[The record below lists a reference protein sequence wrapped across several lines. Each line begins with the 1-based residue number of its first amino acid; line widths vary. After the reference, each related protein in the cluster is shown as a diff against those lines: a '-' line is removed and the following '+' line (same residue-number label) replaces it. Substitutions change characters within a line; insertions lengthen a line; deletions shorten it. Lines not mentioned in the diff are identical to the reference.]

1 MPQTNNPWL
10 PPAGMVVAYAG
21 RNKKTARNVKVVAE
35 ATGGCMVVEAIGR
48 KGYPVRVT
56 VKRESL
62 RPLQP
67 GLFD

>member
-1 MPQTNNPWL
+1 MTRDTNSWL
-10 PPAGMVVAYAG
+10 PQAGLVVAYAG
-21 RNKKTARNVKVVAE
+21 RSKKTARNVKVVAE
-35 ATGGCMVVEAIGR
+35 ATGGRMVVEAIGR
-48 KGYPVRVT
+48 KGVPVRVT